1 MAPLAPSI
9 INALYSEPTSTYSIP
24 AMPLVTQLSALATIV
39 TPTTPYTPMASPSSI
54 SDILHEISKANVAAE
69 PTSTLDLKVKSS
81 SSGAEG
87 GLSTKSVVGI
97 IGGILVGMLILGFIV
112 VKMCHH

>member
-1 MAPLAPSI
+1 MAPLNVPSAIAPL
-9 INALYSEPTSTYSIP
+9 ATSTYSIP

-39 TPTTPYTPMASPSSI
+39 TPTTPYTPMVSPSSI
-54 SDILHEISKANVAAE
+54 SDILHEISKADVAAE

-87 GLSTKSVVGI
+87 GLSTIAVVGI
-97 IGGILVGMLILGFIV
+97 IGGILVGMLILGFVV